1 MKKYLY
7 NHPFHLESGEVL
19 SGIEIAYHTYG
30 DFVSGETRV
39 IWVCHA
45 LTANSDV
52 MDWWKGLFGDEALFN
67 PAEYFIVCANVLG
80 GCYGTTGPLNKNVQ
94 AGGPYYHDFPLITI
108 RDISNAHDLLRRHL
122 GIENIHIGIGG
133 SLGGQQ
139 ILEWSIAQPDLI
151 ENLILI
157 ATNAQHSPWG
167 IAFNE
172 AQRLAIEADQSWQ
185 ERNESAGLKG
195 LKAARATALLSYR
208 NNAAYNSTQREDHNN
223 STDNFKASAYQQYQG
238 DKLVHRFN
246 AFTYWTLSKAMD
258 SHNIGRGR
266 GQLAHV
272 LEALKSRTLVVGIES
287 DILFP
292 PDEQLYLATHIP
304 DSELQIIDST
314 YGHDGFLVE
323 TEKLSQVI
331 STFLL
336 KQNHDRTLEI
346 QVTATIKQKQWA
358 EEN

>member
-1 MKKYLY
+1 MKKYL
-7 NHPFHLESGEVL
+7 HKEQFSLECGEVL
-19 SGIEIAYHTYG
+19 HGIEIAYHTYG
-30 DFVSGETRV
+30 DFNSTENRV

-67 PAEYFIVCANVLG
+67 PKDYFIVCANVLG
-80 GCYGTTGPLNKNVQ
+80 GCYGTTGPLGENAQ
-94 AGGPYYHDFPLITI
+94 TGEPYYHDFPLLTI
-108 RDISNAHDLLRRHL
+108 RDISNAHDLLRQHL

-139 ILEWSIAQPDLI
+139 ILEWSIARPDLI

-172 AQRLAIEADQSWQ
+172 AQRLAIDADQSWV
-185 ERNESAGLKG
+185 ERKATAGLKG

-208 NNAAYNSTQREDHNN
+208 NSSAYNATQFEDHND
-223 STDNFKASAYQQYQG
+223 TLDNYKASAYQQYQG
-238 DKLVHRFN
+238 DKLVNRFN

-266 GQLAHV
+266 GKVSYV

-292 PDEQLYLATHIP
+292 PDEQLYLAAHIP

-323 TEKLSQVI
+323 TEKLSKVI
-331 STFLL
+331 SIFLF
-336 KQNHDRTLEI
+336 KQDQERDTEVQFI
-346 QVTATIKQKQWA
+346 ETIKQKQ
-358 EEN
+358 

>member
-1 MKKYLY
+1 MKKYLH
-7 NHPFHLESGEVL
+7 NEPVSLESGEVL
-19 SGIEIAYHTYG
+19 HGIEIAYHTYG
-30 DFVSGETRV
+30 DFISNDTKVV
-39 IWVCHA
+39 WVCHA

-52 MDWWKGLFGDEALFN
+52 MDWWKGLFGEDALFN
-67 PAEYFIVCANVLG
+67 PKEYFIVCANVLG
-80 GCYGTTGPLNKNVQ
+80 GCYGTTGPLSEN
-94 AGGPYYHDFPLITI
+94 ALTSESYYHDFPLLTI
-108 RDISNAHDLLRRHL
+108 RDISNAHELLRKHL
-122 GIENIHIGIGG
+122 GIDKIHIGIGG

-139 ILEWSIAQPDLI
+139 ILEWSIVHPDLI

-172 AQRLAIEADQSWQ
+172 AQRLAIEADQTWA
-185 ERNESAGLKG
+185 ESNDTAGLKG

-208 NNAAYNSTQREDHNN
+208 NNSAYNSTQLHDNN
-223 STDNFKASAYQQYQG
+223 EALDNFKASAYQQYQG
-238 DKLVHRFN
+238 DKLVNRFN

-266 GQLAHV
+266 DEVSRV
-272 LEALKSRTLVVGIES
+272 LEELRSKTLVIGIES

-323 TEKLSQVI
+323 TVKLSKVI
-331 STFLL
+331 STFLVR
-336 KQNHDRTLEI
+336 KNREITLEVQI
-346 QVTATIKQKQWA
+346 TETTK
-358 EEN
+358 